1 MHLLQHLLRTL
12 NATLLLGFLGGEE
25 LEDDD
30 EELGVGRSVLE
41 DVSEGVC
48 STLVRPRTFKE
59 ITFMSPQV
67 HCLPAAQM
75 QFADM
80 SVYVPKW
87 LAVPVPD
94 NRNSRHSIPNLQ
106 RKLVEVDIGIE
117 EVTLVFAP
125 LFKRKVLPFRLIQ
138 EVLLSLSGSSWN
150 AQLLP
155 HILSIAFCSLLVNDN
170 LTFFRLSGIWF
181 LRRLVSYPQD
191 VDG

>member
-12 NATLLLGFLGGEE
+12 NATLLLNLLGRKE

-48 STLVRPRTFKE
+48 ATLVRPRTFKE
-59 ITFMSPQV
+59 IKFMSPQV
-67 HCLPAAQM
+67 HCLPAAQL
-75 QFADM
+75 QFVDM
-80 SVYVPKW
+80 GIYVPKW
-87 LAVPVPD
+87 LAIPVPD
-94 NRNSRHSIPNLQ
+94 NRNSRQSIPNLQ
-106 RKLVEVDIGIE
+106 RKLVEVDIGVE
-117 EVTLVFAP
+117 EVALVFAP
-125 LFKRKVLPFRLIQ
+125 LFKREVLPLRLIQ
-138 EVLLSLSGSSWN
+138 EMLLSLGCGSWN

-170 LTFFRLSGIWF
+170 LAFFRLSGIWF